1 MGGGRGGNKTE
12 KKELGV
18 FFRDWPSNFCAQ
30 EILACVAIT
39 LVALDLFLSILLQIE
54 AGSKFETFI
63 G

>member
-1 MGGGRGGNKTE
+1 MGGGDKTE

-18 FFRDWPSNFCAQ
+18 FFRDWPGIFCAQ

-39 LVALDLFLSILLQIE
+39 LVALDRFLSILLLQLE
-54 AGSKFETFI
+54 ADSKFEKLI